1 MINVNDKPRNL
12 WCILIYKGSY
22 VWGERMNR
30 DLIIAVIFL
39 GIIIGATVYGIIAH
53 DNTINK
59 HTNSVHTNAK
69 QIAKQS
75 QDVTIPNNNLTI
87 KPSYMIYYCIMLN
100 STTNMTE
107 VKFVNNSFII
117 ILNGVF
123 NYPPS
128 YITCGNYTITG
139 AYASIIFPNGTTKY
153 VYIPIYQNI
162 ELKTK
167 APIKFYVIL
176 EGNSQALQTLYNY
189 IEYLTKEGI
198 DSIDVTFY
206 VSQDNQYPYQV
217 QGVLY
222 I

>member
-1 MINVNDKPRNL
+1 
-12 WCILIYKGSY
+12 
-22 VWGERMNR
+22 MNK

-39 GIIIGATVYGIIAH
+39 GIIIGATVYGVVSH
-53 DNTINK
+53 DHTTNNHTVPTNTKNP
-59 HTNSVHTNAK
+59 TNAT
-69 QIAKQS
+69 KQS
-75 QDVTIPNNNLTI
+75 QDDTIPPNYNLTI
-87 KPSYMIYYCIMLN
+87 KPSYTINYCIVLN

-107 VKFVNNSFII
+107 VEFANNSFII
-117 ILNGVF
+117 ILNGLF

-128 YITCGNYTITG
+128 YIACGNYAITG
-139 AYASIIFPNGTTKY
+139 AYASILFPNGTAKY

-167 APIKFYVIL
+167 NTIKFYLVL
-176 EGNSQALQTLYNY
+176 EGNSQALETLYNY

-198 DSIDVTFY
+198 ESVDVTFY
-206 VSQDNQYPYQV
+206 VSQDNQSPYQV